1 MVDGDKDSQAVVTAD
16 RVVTEIGI
24 KAFSLGPTEGE
35 APRVWTPSRQ
45 IKDPFLRKEYSRW
58 DLAPPPLGPKSLEA
72 LADLLLDSTDYA
84 TVVRQIATDVTGLG
98 YHFVPVEKG
107 VENPEDLAVL
117 NEFFE
122 ECNPDMTFDE
132 ISHNVNTD
140 WEGLGNGYIEC
151 ARQANVPTNKVDRL
165 EHMPGKDCRW
175 TRDKKN
181 VVQKIGGKE
190 VWFRLFGSSPQ
201 DETSRAR
208 FAMPHANLEEGSIL
222 NEVIPFQHYHPSSRH
237 YGVPWIVPALAA
249 VRGNQFQA
257 ERNLQFFVN
266 KTLPEW
272 AIWVEGDLA
281 GKDKELKVFRENI
294 ENHFKLVLA
303 GQHYRVLYLE
313 VPQGLKINFQ
323 KMAPEIRDADH
334 RMYRIDNRDEILR
347 SAAML
352 PHRVGVIETGNI
364 GAGTGETQIEVYKG
378 SIVKPRQEKWE
389 KKMLRLI
396 RQGVFIKTYRM
407 KFDEIDTI
415 DETREAA
422 ILGILAATPYMKINE
437 GREYITKFL
446 KIALDPIDEDWA
458 DYPFQVIAAQLAF
471 LDLGIG
477 GAEVPEEGQPMSP
490 MRAMAAM
497 SFPNLMAIMNPKTQ
511 DNVID
516 MYKRLQ
522 ERMGNVATVATE

>member
-1 MVDGDKDSQAVVTAD
+1 MAKDEGEAKALVTSDGVT
-16 RVVTEIGI
+16 TEVGL
-24 KAFSLGPTEGE
+24 KAFSLGPKEAEG
-35 APRVWTPSRQ
+35 PRLWTPSRQ
-45 IKDPFLRKEYSRW
+45 IKDPFLKKEYTKW
-58 DLAPPPLGPKSLEA
+58 DLAPPPLGPKSLET

-98 YHFVPVEKG
+98 YHFIPIQKG
-107 VENPEDLAVL
+107 VENPQDRDKVEH
-117 NEFFE
+117 FFE

-132 ISHNVNTD
+132 ISHNTNMD
-140 WEGLGNGYIEC
+140 WEALGNGYIE
-151 ARQANVPTNKVDRL
+151 ATRRANIPENEVDRL

-190 VWFRLFGSSPQ
+190 VWFRLFGSDPTA
-201 DETSRAR
+201 ETSRAR
-208 FAMPHANLEEGSIL
+208 FDMKHAGLERGDVL

-237 YGVPWIVPALAA
+237 YGIPWIVPALAA

-257 ERNLQFFVN
+257 DRNLQFFLN

-272 AIWVEGDLA
+272 AIWIEGDLT

-294 ENHFKLVLA
+294 ENHFKLVLS

-313 VPQGLKINFQ
+313 VPQGVKLNFQ
-323 KMAPEIRDADH
+323 KMAPEIKDADH
-334 RMYRIDNRDEILR
+334 RQYRIDNRDEILR

-364 GAGTGETQIEVYKG
+364 GAGTGETQIEVYKH
-378 SIVKPRQEKWE
+378 SIIKPRQEKWE

-396 RQGVFIKTYRM
+396 REGLFVKTYRM

-415 DETREAA
+415 DEQREAA
-422 ILGILAATPYMKINE
+422 ILGILAATPFLKINE

-446 KIALDPIDEDWA
+446 KMSLEPIDEEWA
-458 DYPFQVIAAQLAF
+458 DYPFQIIAAQLAF
-471 LDLGIG
+471 LDLGLG
-477 GAEVPEEGQPMSP
+477 GEPVPEEGQQITP
-490 MRAMAAM
+490 MRALAAM
-497 SFPNLMAIMNPKTQ
+497 SFPNLLALMNPRTQ
-511 DNVID
+511 EKVVD

-522 ERMGNVATVATE
+522 ERMTNATPVTVG